1 MLNVFARDFA
11 LSLPK
16 KAAAR
21 AHIVGLSGEL
31 GAGKTAFVQ
40 EVAKVLGAEGT
51 VVSPTFVFVRVH
63 AIRHAPF
70 TKLVHVDAYRMDT
83 TPSKT
88 IGWHEY
94 MSDPHNLILVEW
106 PENLPDFP
114 NNAPILKFSV
124 VGEDTRHIAYAPYHQ
139 HGIAQDASG

>member
-1 MLNVFARDFA
+1 MDVSLKMLNVFARDFVA
-11 LSLPK
+11 GLPQ
-16 KAAAR
+16 KAEAH

-31 GAGKTAFVQ
+31 GAGKTTFVQ
-40 EVAKVLGAEGT
+40 EVAKVLGAEGE

-63 AIRHAPF
+63 AINHEPF
-70 TKLVHVDAYRMDT
+70 TKLVHVDAYRMDK

-94 MSDPHNLILVEW
+94 LSDPKNLILVEW

-114 NNAPILKFSV
+114 QNAPILKFSV
-124 VGEDTRHIAYAPYHQ
+124 LGEGMRDIAYAK
-139 HGIAQDASG
+139 